1 MQVIFPNVGNMP
13 VQLLDLLDLLTPV
26 TRKLHLLCK
35 GTLQS
40 CEFLLGL
47 HESIDRHYVVTIRQ
61 GNHLLYSEID
71 PYCLHG
77 RVYRVCYFSLR
88 LD

>member
-1 MQVIFPNVGNMP
+1 VQVIFPNVGNMP

-47 HESIDRHYVVTIRQ
+47 HESVDRLYVVYRQ
-61 GNHLLYSEID
+61 TGQPSSLLRDRSI
-71 PYCLHG
+71 LHSRKDVLG
-77 RVYRVCYFSLR
+77 L
-88 LD
+88 LL